1 MPLEER
7 INTLRNLPKGK
18 RTKKYNKEKLR
29 QKAKEFFIQ
38 YFKIDEDELQ
48 EDCYK
53 IIDLMT
59 KFAESILK

>member
-1 MPLEER
+1 MTIEER
-7 INTLRNLPKGK
+7 INILRNLLKGK
-18 RTKKYNKEKLR
+18 TKKYNKEKLGK
-29 QKAKEFFIQ
+29 KAKEFFIQ

-48 EDCYK
+48 EDCYE

>member
-1 MPLEER
+1 MTIEER

-18 RTKKYNKEKLR
+18 RTKKYNREKLR
-29 QKAKEFFIQ
+29 QKAK
-38 YFKIDEDELQ
+38 DELQ
-48 EDCYK
+48 EDCYE

>member
-1 MPLEER
+1 MTIEER

-18 RTKKYNKEKLR
+18 RTKKYNKEKLG
-29 QKAKEFFIQ
+29 KKSKEFFIQ

-48 EDCYK
+48 EDCYE